1 MKNITIERTENG
13 TLATATINAICAELL
28 KTYTSNTKMKE
39 AKNEICEFYALNE
52 KDWKEIAAALAD
64 FDRATENSE
73 IIIISD
79 IFCRHTAQ
87 GTKQAEKWVN
97 DEIRKGNAKTAAE
110 YAKNLKD
117 FKTKR
122 ANERAK
128 LEKDLRAITT
138 EVETPKK
145 AAKLVD
151 LSAMLQMQR

>member
-1 MKNITIERTENG
+1 MKRSSIIIASIICVILSSCGQMLTPQQER
-13 TLATATINAICAELL
+13 
-28 KTYTSNTKMKE
+28 
-39 AKNEICEFYALNE
+39 E
-52 KDWKEIAAALAD
+52 KAIAAALAD

-145 AAKLVD
+145 AVKLVD
-151 LSAMLQMQR
+151 MSAMLQAQR

>member
-1 MKNITIERTENG
+1 MKRSSIIIASIICVILSSCGQMLTPQQER
-13 TLATATINAICAELL
+13 
-28 KTYTSNTKMKE
+28 
-39 AKNEICEFYALNE
+39 E
-52 KDWKEIAAALAD
+52 KAIAAALAD

>member
-1 MKNITIERTENG
+1 MKRSSIIIASIICVVLSSCGQMLTPQQER
-13 TLATATINAICAELL
+13 
-28 KTYTSNTKMKE
+28 
-39 AKNEICEFYALNE
+39 E
-52 KDWKEIAAALAD
+52 KAIAAALAD

-73 IIIISD
+73 TIVMQSD
-79 IFCRHTAQ
+79 ILCRHNVH
-87 GTKQAEKWVN
+87 GTKQAEKRIN
-97 DEIRKGNAKTAAE
+97 EEIRKGNAGTAAE

-117 FKTKR
+117 FKAKR
-122 ANERAK
+122 TAERAK